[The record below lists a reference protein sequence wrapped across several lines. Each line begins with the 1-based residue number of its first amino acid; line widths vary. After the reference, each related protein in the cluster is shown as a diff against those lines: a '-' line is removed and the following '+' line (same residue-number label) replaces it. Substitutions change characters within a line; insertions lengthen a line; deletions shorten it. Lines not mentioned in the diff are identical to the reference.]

1 MFRAGIFD
9 AVSAQPLSA
18 QPLRRA
24 ASCFRR
30 LDDILLV
37 KGDLYAISQ
46 HALQFGSLIVSST
59 KFKLTTSKMTGRRTD
74 LL

>member
-9 AVSAQPLSA
+9 AVSA

-30 LDDILLV
+30 LDAILLV

-46 HALQFGSLIVSST
+46 HALHFGSLIVSST